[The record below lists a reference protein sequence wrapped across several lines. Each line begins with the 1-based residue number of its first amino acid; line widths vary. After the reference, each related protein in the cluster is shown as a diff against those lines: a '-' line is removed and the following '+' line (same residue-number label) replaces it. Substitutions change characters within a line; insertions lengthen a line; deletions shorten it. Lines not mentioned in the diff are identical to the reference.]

1 MSSKAR
7 ELSITGL
14 GVGISSAGVSI
25 ASTVATLNFVGTG
38 NTFSYDAS
46 TKTADSTISPD
57 TTASPGTTINYPI
70 GSPSPFVLNSV
81 HVTESITFDNTNAD
95 TVPANVVVEAYTM
108 TVDDSVTLTIEEGK
122 TVIPDAYNI
131 FG

>member
-1 MSSKAR
+1 MSKAR
-7 ELSITGL
+7 QIAIDGL

-25 ASTVATLNFVGTG
+25 GSSITTLNFVGTG
-38 NTFSYDAS
+38 NTFAVSNQTVDIS
-46 TKTADSTISPD
+46 ISPD
-57 TTASPGTTINYPI
+57 TTASPGTTINYPS

-95 TVPANVVVEAYTM
+95 TVPANVVTGESTV
-108 TVDDSVTLTIEEGK
+108 TVDDSVTITVEEGK
-122 TVIPDAYNI
+122 TIVPDLYNV

>member
-46 TKTADSTISPD
+46 TKTADITISPD
-57 TTASPGTTINYPI
+57 TTASPGTTINYPS
-70 GSPSPFVLNSV
+70 GAESPFILNST
-81 HVTESITFDNTNAD
+81 HITESITFND
-95 TVPANVVVEAYTM
+95 ANSGTGVANIVTGESM
-108 TVDDSVTLTIEEGK
+108 LTVDDSVTITVEDGK
-122 TVIPDAYNI
+122 TVVPDLYDV
-131 FG
+131 FD

>member
-1 MSSKAR
+1 MSKAR
-7 ELSITGL
+7 QIAIDGL

-25 ASTVATLNFVGTG
+25 GSSITTLNFVGTG
-38 NTFSYDAS
+38 NTFAVSNQTVDI
-46 TKTADSTISPD
+46 TISPD
-57 TTASPGTTINYPI
+57 TTASPGTTINYPS

-95 TVPANVVVEAYTM
+95 TVPANVVTGESTV
-108 TVDDSVTLTIEEGK
+108 TVDDSVTITVEEGK
-122 TVIPDAYNI
+122 TIVPDLYNV

>member
-46 TKTADSTISPD
+46 TKTADITISPD
-57 TTASPGTTINYPI
+57 TTASPGTTINYPS

-81 HVTESITFDNTNAD
+81 HVTESITFNNTNAD
-95 TVPANVVVEAYTM
+95 TVPANVVTGESTV
-108 TVDDSVTLTIEEGK
+108 TVDDSVTITVEEGK
-122 TVIPDAYNI
+122 TIVPDLYNV